1 MDSETLKNFLVV
13 AREGNIT
20 RAAQFIHI
28 TQPTLSRQMQNLEQ
42 ELGRPLLIRGKRHLS
57 LTPEGQLFRKRAE
70 EILELFQKTRSEIH
84 TSSEI
89 AGDIY
94 MGAGETDVIRQI
106 SQVASQ
112 FAQLHPQ
119 LRFHIRSGDGE
130 AVREMLEK
138 GLVDFGLIY
147 GPSDPGKYKV
157 VPLTPVDRWG
167 FLLPRTH
174 PLARY
179 SELTPEQVHDQPL
192 ILSRQAMLT
201 GIPQE
206 WLGRDLDHLH
216 IAGTYTL
223 LTNGAKMV
231 AGGLGLAMGLDG
243 LINTSGSPLC
253 FRPCSPPLLDTM
265 SLIWKRG
272 QLFTPAVQGF
282 LDLLLQ
288 NFGKTE

>member
-1 MDSETLKNFLVV
+1 
-13 AREGNIT
+13 
-20 RAAQFIHI
+20 
-28 TQPTLSRQMQNLEQ
+28 
-42 ELGRPLLIRGKRHLS
+42 
-57 LTPEGQLFRKRAE
+57 
-70 EILELFQKTRSEIH
+70 
-84 TSSEI
+84 
-89 AGDIY
+89 
-94 MGAGETDVIRQI
+94 
-106 SQVASQ
+106 
-112 FAQLHPQ
+112 
-119 LRFHIRSGDGE
+119 
-130 AVREMLEK
+130 MLEK

-174 PLARY
+174 PLALY
-179 SELTPEQVHDQPL
+179 PELTPEQVHDQPL

>member
-94 MGAGETDVIRQI
+94 MGAGETDAIRQI

-112 FAQLHPQ
+112 FASSIPS
-119 LRFHIRSGDGE
+119 SGSISAAETEKQYG
-130 AVREMLEK
+130 EMLEK

-174 PLARY
+174 PLA
-179 SELTPEQVHDQPL
+179 
-192 ILSRQAMLT
+192 LSPGTDPGT
-201 GIPQE
+201 GP
-206 WLGRDLDHLH
+206 
-216 IAGTYTL
+216 
-223 LTNGAKMV
+223 
-231 AGGLGLAMGLDG
+231 
-243 LINTSGSPLC
+243 
-253 FRPCSPPLLDTM
+253 
-265 SLIWKRG
+265 
-272 QLFTPAVQGF
+272 
-282 LDLLLQ
+282 
-288 NFGKTE
+288 